1 MLPWWKLQFF
11 PSKTVASSFRLV
23 LPLFTSNMVI
33 CQYSVNHLP
42 DLQMLYEKGK
52 KTELVFHPNS
62 LNITWRSTDKSGR
75 SRGSI
80 GFWYTVKLNWPYLM
94 VIFMIVLHYG
104 KTVEELCPSWLEQY
118 EVITAPRPVR
128 NATVSGRLRL
138 ESNSEHCDQST
149 SIPKVHFLPVYFCIF
164 SVRGTRN
171 WKG

>member
-1 MLPWWKLQFF
+1 MTFLCSCKTQFAACVNLTKSNSLASGRCEHSSVNSQFHFQRVIAATSPHYHRKRTTRRWHRPLRRTINLLMLPWWKLQLF

-80 GFWYTVKLNWPYLM
+80 GFWYTVKLNWPYL
-94 VIFMIVLHYG
+94 IL
-104 KTVEELCPSWLEQY
+104 LQ
-118 EVITAPRPVR
+118 
-128 NATVSGRLRL
+128 
-138 ESNSEHCDQST
+138 
-149 SIPKVHFLPVYFCIF
+149 
-164 SVRGTRN
+164 
-171 WKG
+171 